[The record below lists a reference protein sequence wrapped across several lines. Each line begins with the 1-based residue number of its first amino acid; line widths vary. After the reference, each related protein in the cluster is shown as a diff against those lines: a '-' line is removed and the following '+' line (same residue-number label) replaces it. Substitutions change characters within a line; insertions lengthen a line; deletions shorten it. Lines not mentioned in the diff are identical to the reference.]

1 MSEPNLTPGSS
12 QRTTASADAVMKGHG
27 FYNKHSRPQQ
37 KANSLGLPL
46 LERAVEEMTVPQGA
60 EPAAVADFGAAQGR
74 NSLGPMRLAVEKIRR
89 RTTASTP
96 IVVVHTDL
104 PQNDF
109 GSLFALVEASPESYL
124 RSVENVFALAAG
136 KSFYE
141 RIFPDG
147 YLSLGWTAISVHWLS
162 KVPCNIPD
170 HVYAQR
176 AGQRV
181 RKAYAEQAS
190 EDWQRFLGH
199 RARELRP
206 GGELIVVAVTTD
218 DTGST
223 GGECLMDLT
232 NEPVLAMVDA
242 GFIRPEE
249 YRRMNMPA
257 YHRTMDE
264 FTEPLRSGTLTED
277 LILKEGTRAV
287 FPDQLWPEYEQTGDA
302 NAFAAWYTEFM
313 RAFTEAPLF
322 AGLDADRTPADRERL
337 ANDYFERMKSLIEA
351 NPERARWDWH
361 VALLRVA
368 KNAQASLFTDVPG
381 ETVR

>member
-37 KANSLGLPL
+37 KADSLGLPL
-46 LERAVEEMTVPQGA
+46 LERAVEEMTVPKAA
-60 EPAAVADFGAAQGR
+60 ELIAVADFGAAQGR
-74 NSLGPMRLAVEKIRR
+74 NSLGPMRLAVEKIRQR
-89 RTTASTP
+89 AAVSTP
-96 IVVVHTDL
+96 IVVIHTDL

-109 GSLFALVEASPESYL
+109 SSLFALVEDSPESYL
-124 RSVENVFALAAG
+124 RSAENIFVLAAG

-141 RIFPDG
+141 RIFPGG

-162 KVPCNIPD
+162 KAPCDIPD

-176 AGQRV
+176 AGQRAQ
-181 RKAYAEQAS
+181 KAYAEQAS

-218 DTGST
+218 DTGNT
-223 GGECLMDLT
+223 GGEDLMDLT
-232 NEPVLAMVDA
+232 NEPVLAMVEA

-257 YHRTMDE
+257 YHRTMEE
-264 FTEPLRSGTLTED
+264 FTGPLRSGPLTED
-277 LILKEGTRAV
+277 LILKENARAG
-287 FPDQLWPEYEQTGDA
+287 FPDQLWPEHEQTEDA
-302 NAFAAWYTEFM
+302 TAFAGSYTEFM

-322 AGLDADRTPADRERL
+322 AGLGADRTPADRERL
-337 ANDYFERMKSLIEA
+337 ANEYFERMRSLIEA
-351 NPERARWDWH
+351 NPKRARWDWH

-368 KNAQASLFTDVPG
+368 KKGKSQGTLTGS
-381 ETVR
+381 

>member
-1 MSEPNLTPGSS
+1 MSESNLTPGSS

-27 FYNKHSRPQQ
+27 FYNEHSRPQQ
-37 KANSLGLPL
+37 KADDLGLPL

-60 EPAAVADFGAAQGR
+60 EPTAVADFGAAQGH
-74 NSLGPMRLAVEKIRR
+74 NSLRPMRLAVEKIRQ
-89 RTTASTP
+89 RTTVSTP
-96 IVVVHTDL
+96 ILVVHTDL

-109 GSLFALVEASPESYL
+109 GSLFALVGSSPESYL

-141 RIFPDG
+141 RIFPHG
-147 YLSLGWTAISVHWLS
+147 FLSLGWTAISVHWLS
-162 KVPCNIPD
+162 KVPCDIPD

-181 RKAYAEQAS
+181 RKAYAEQAG

-199 RARELRP
+199 RARELQP

-218 DTGST
+218 DTGNI
-223 GGECLMDLT
+223 GGESLMDLT
-232 NEPVLAMVDA
+232 NEPLLTMVDA

-257 YHRTMDE
+257 YHRTMEE
-264 FTEPLRSGTLTED
+264 FTEPLRSGTLTEA
-277 LILKEGTRAV
+277 LILKEGIRAE
-287 FPDQLWPEYEQTGDA
+287 FSDQLWPEYEQREDA
-302 NAFAAWYTEFM
+302 NAFAASYTEFI

-322 AGLDADRTPADRERL
+322 AGLDSDRTLADRERL
-337 ANDYFERMKSLIEA
+337 ANEYFERMKSLIEA
-351 NPERARWDWH
+351 NPKRARWDWH

-368 KNAQASLFTDVPG
+368 KKRASVSIH
-381 ETVR
+381 

>member
-1 MSEPNLTPGSS
+1 MSRSNLTPGSA
-12 QRTTASADAVMKGHG
+12 QRTALSADAVMKGHG
-27 FYNKHSRPQQ
+27 FYNEHSRPQQ
-37 KANSLGLPL
+37 KADSLGLPL
-46 LERAVEEMTVPQGA
+46 LERAVGEMSMPQGT

-74 NSLGPMRLAVEKIRR
+74 NSLEPMRLAVEKMRR
-89 RTTASTP
+89 RTTISTP
-96 IVVVHTDL
+96 ILVVHTDL

-109 GSLFALVEASPESYL
+109 GSLFALVEDSPESYL
-124 RSVENVFALAAG
+124 RSVENVFALVAG

-147 YLSLGWTAISVHWLS
+147 FLSLGWTAISVHWLS
-162 KVPCNIPD
+162 KVPCDIPD

-181 RKAYAEQAS
+181 RKAYAEQAG

-199 RARELRP
+199 RARELQP

-218 DTGST
+218 DTGNI
-223 GGECLMDLT
+223 GGESLMDLT
-232 NEPVLAMVDA
+232 NEPLLTMVDA

-257 YHRTMDE
+257 YHRTMEE
-264 FTEPLRSGTLTED
+264 FTEPLRSGTLTEA
-277 LILKEGTRAV
+277 LILKEGIRAE
-287 FPDQLWPEYEQTGDA
+287 FSDQLWPEYEQREDA
-302 NAFAAWYTEFM
+302 NAFAASYTEFI

-322 AGLDADRTPADRERL
+322 AGLDSDRTPTDHERL
-337 ANDYFERMKSLIEA
+337 ANEYFKRMRSLIEA
-351 NPERARWDWH
+351 NPKRARWYWH

-368 KNAQASLFTDVPG
+368 KRSQSPADTNQFVTH
-381 ETVR
+381 

>member
-1 MSEPNLTPGSS
+1 MSGPNPTPGSS
-12 QRTTASADAVMKGHG
+12 QGTTASADAVMKGHG

-37 KANSLGLPL
+37 KADDLGLPL

-74 NSLGPMRLAVEKIRR
+74 NSLGPMRLTVEKIRR
-89 RTTASTP
+89 RTTVSTP
-96 IVVVHTDL
+96 IVVIHTDL

-124 RSVENVFALAAG
+124 RSVGNVFALVAG
-136 KSFYE
+136 KSFYK

-218 DTGST
+218 ETGNT
-223 GGECLMDLT
+223 GGESLMDLT
-232 NEPVLAMVDA
+232 NEPVLAMVEA

-249 YRRMNMPA
+249 YGRMNMPA
-257 YHRTMDE
+257 YHRTMEE

-277 LILKEGTRAV
+277 LILKEGVRAE
-287 FPDQLWPEYEQTGDA
+287 FPDQLWPQYEQTGDA
-302 NAFAAWYTEFM
+302 KAFAASYTEFM

-337 ANDYFERMKSLIEA
+337 TNEYFNRMRSLIEA
-351 NPERARWDWH
+351 DPKHARWDWH

-368 KNAQASLFTDVPG
+368 KKG
-381 ETVR
+381 

>member
-1 MSEPNLTPGSS
+1 MSGSDLRPGSS
-12 QRTTASADAVMKGHG
+12 HRTTASADAVMKGHG
-27 FYNKHSRPQQ
+27 FYNEHSRPQQ
-37 KANSLGLPL
+37 NADSLGLPL
-46 LERAVEEMTVPQGA
+46 LERAVGEMTVLHGA

-74 NSLGPMRLAVEKIRR
+74 NSLEPMRLAVEKLRR
-89 RTTASTP
+89 RTRVSTP
-96 IVVVHTDL
+96 ILVIHTDL

-109 GSLFALVEASPESYL
+109 ASLFALVEASPESYL
-124 RSVENVFALAAG
+124 RGVENVFALAAG

-162 KVPCNIPD
+162 KVPCDIPD

-176 AGQRV
+176 AGHVV

-190 EDWQRFLGH
+190 EDWRRFLGH

-218 DTGST
+218 DNGNI
-223 GGECLMDLT
+223 GGESLMDLT
-232 NEPVLAMVDA
+232 NDPALAMVEA
-242 GFIRPEE
+242 GLIRPEE
-249 YRRMNMPA
+249 YTRMNMPA
-257 YHRTMDE
+257 YHRTMEE

-277 LILKEGTRAV
+277 LILKEGVRTK
-287 FPDQLWPEYEQTGDA
+287 FSDQLWPEYEQRGDTS
-302 NAFAAWYTEFM
+302 AFAASYTEFM

-337 ANDYFERMKSLIEA
+337 ANEYFKRMRDLIEA
-351 NPERARWDWH
+351 NPKRARWDWH
-361 VALLRVA
+361 VALLHVA
-368 KNAQASLFTDVPG
+368 KRRADVIIH
-381 ETVR
+381 

>member
-1 MSEPNLTPGSS
+1 MSGPNLTPGSS

-27 FYNKHSRPQQ
+27 FYNEHSRSQQ
-37 KANSLGLPL
+37 QADSLGLPL
-46 LERAVEEMTVPQGA
+46 LERAVEEMTVLKGA

-89 RTTASTP
+89 RTTVFTP
-96 IVVVHTDL
+96 IVVIHTDL

-109 GSLFALVEASPESYL
+109 SSLFALVEDSPESYL
-124 RSVENVFALAAG
+124 RSAENVFALAAG

-162 KVPCNIPD
+162 KVPCDIPD

-176 AGQRV
+176 AGQRAQ
-181 RKAYAEQAS
+181 KAYAEQAS

-218 DTGST
+218 DTGNT
-223 GGECLMDLT
+223 GGEDLMDLT
-232 NEPVLAMVDA
+232 NEPVLAMVEA

-257 YHRTMDE
+257 YHRTMEE
-264 FTEPLRSGTLTED
+264 FTGPLRSGPLTED
-277 LILKEGTRAV
+277 LILKENARAG
-287 FPDQLWPEYEQTGDA
+287 FPDQLWPEHEQTEDA
-302 NAFAAWYTEFM
+302 TAFAGSYTEFM

-322 AGLDADRTPADRERL
+322 AGLGADRTPADRERL
-337 ANDYFERMKSLIEA
+337 ANEYFERMRSLIEA
-351 NPERARWDWH
+351 NPKRARWDWH

-368 KNAQASLFTDVPG
+368 KKGKSQGTLTGS
-381 ETVR
+381 

>member
-1 MSEPNLTPGSS
+1 MSGPNLTPGSP
-12 QRTTASADAVMKGHG
+12 QRTPASADAVMKGHG
-27 FYNKHSRPQQ
+27 FYNEHSRSQQ
-37 KANSLGLPL
+37 QADSLGLPL
-46 LERAVEEMTVPQGA
+46 LERAVEEMTVPQGV
-60 EPAAVADFGAAQGR
+60 EPAVVADFGAAQGR

-89 RTTASTP
+89 RTTSSSP
-96 IVVVHTDL
+96 IVVIHTDL

-124 RSVENVFALAAG
+124 RSVEDVFALAAG

-147 YLSLGWTAISVHWLS
+147 YLSLGWSAISVHWLS
-162 KVPCNIPD
+162 KIPCNIPN

-190 EDWQRFLGH
+190 EDWQLFLGH
-199 RARELRP
+199 RAHELEP
-206 GGELIVVAVTTD
+206 GGELVVVAITTD
-218 DTGST
+218 DTGNT
-223 GGECLMDLT
+223 GGEALMDLT
-232 NEPVLAMVDA
+232 NEPVLAMVEA

-257 YHRTMDE
+257 YHRTMEE

-277 LILKEGTRAV
+277 LILKEDAKAG
-287 FPDQLWPEYEQTGDA
+287 FPDQLWPEYEQTEDA
-302 NAFAAWYTEFM
+302 TAFAASYTEFM

-322 AGLDADRTPADRERL
+322 AGLDTDRTPGDRERL
-337 ANDYFERMKSLIEA
+337 VNEYFKRMRSLIQA
-351 NPERARWDWH
+351 NPKRARWDWH

-368 KNAQASLFTDVPG
+368 KKAKTSG
-381 ETVR
+381 H

>member
-1 MSEPNLTPGSS
+1 
-12 QRTTASADAVMKGHG
+12 MKGHG
-27 FYNKHSRPQQ
+27 FYNEHSRPQQ
-37 KANSLGLPL
+37 QADSLGLPL

-74 NSLGPMRLAVEKIRR
+74 NSLGPMRLAVERLRR
-89 RTTASTP
+89 RTTVSTP
-96 IVVVHTDL
+96 IVVIHTDL

-162 KVPCNIPD
+162 KVPCDIPD

-218 DTGST
+218 DAGNT
-223 GGECLMDLT
+223 GGESLMDLT
-232 NEPVLAMVDA
+232 NEPVLAMVEA
-242 GFIRPEE
+242 GSIRPEE
-249 YRRMNMPA
+249 YGRMNMPA
-257 YHRTMDE
+257 YHRTMEE

-277 LILKEGTRAV
+277 LILKEDAKAG
-287 FPDQLWPEYEQTGDA
+287 FPDQLWPEYEQTGDV
-302 NAFAAWYTEFM
+302 NAFATSYTQFM

-322 AGLDADRTPADRERL
+322 SGLDADRTPADRERL
-337 ANDYFERMKSLIEA
+337 ANEYFERMRSLIGA

-368 KNAQASLFTDVPG
+368 KMGKVQRTLTSS
-381 ETVR
+381 

>member
-1 MSEPNLTPGSS
+1 MSGPNLTPGSS

-27 FYNKHSRPQQ
+27 FYNEHSRSQQ
-37 KANSLGLPL
+37 QADSLGLPL
-46 LERAVEEMTVPQGA
+46 LERAVEEMTVLKGA

-89 RTTASTP
+89 RTTVFTP
-96 IVVVHTDL
+96 IVVIHTDL

-109 GSLFALVEASPESYL
+109 SSLFALVEDSPESYL
-124 RSVENVFALAAG
+124 RSAENVFALAAG

-162 KVPCNIPD
+162 KVPCDIPD

-176 AGQRV
+176 AGQRAQ
-181 RKAYAEQAS
+181 KAYAEQAS

-218 DTGST
+218 DTGNT
-223 GGECLMDLT
+223 GGEDLMDLT
-232 NEPVLAMVDA
+232 NEPVLAMVEA

-257 YHRTMDE
+257 YHRTMEE
-264 FTEPLRSGTLTED
+264 FTGPLRSGPLTED
-277 LILKEGTRAV
+277 LILKENARAG
-287 FPDQLWPEYEQTGDA
+287 FPDQLWPEHEQTEDA
-302 NAFAAWYTEFM
+302 TAFAGSYTEFM

-322 AGLDADRTPADRERL
+322 AGLGADRTPADRERL
-337 ANDYFERMKSLIEA
+337 ANEYFERMRSLIEA
-351 NPERARWDWH
+351 DPKRARWDWH

-368 KNAQASLFTDVPG
+368 KKDQSRRTLTG
-381 ETVR
+381 S

>member
-1 MSEPNLTPGSS
+1 MSGPDLSPGSS
-12 QRTTASADAVMKGHG
+12 QKTTPSADAVMKGRG
-27 FYNKHSRPQQ
+27 FYNEHSRPQQ
-37 KANSLGLPL
+37 KADSLGLPL
-46 LERAVEEMTVPQGA
+46 LERAVGEMTVPRGA
-60 EPAAVADFGAAQGR
+60 ELATVADFGAAQGR
-74 NSLGPMRLAVEKIRR
+74 NSLEPMRLAVERLRR
-89 RTTASTP
+89 RTSVSIP

-109 GSLFALVEASPESYL
+109 GSLFALVEGSPESYL
-124 RSVENVFALAAG
+124 RSVDNAFTLAAG

-147 YLSLGWTAISVHWLS
+147 FLLLGWTAISVHWLS
-162 KVPCNIPD
+162 RVPCEIAD

-176 AGQRV
+176 AGRRV
-181 RKAYAEQAS
+181 REAYAEQAS
-190 EDWQRFLGH
+190 EDWRRFLSH

-206 GGELIVVAVTTD
+206 GGELVVVAVTTD
-218 DTGST
+218 GTGST
-223 GGECLMDLT
+223 GGESLMDLT
-232 NEPVLAMVDA
+232 NEPLLAMVE
-242 GFIRPEE
+242 GGSIRPEE

-257 YHRTMDE
+257 YHRTMEE
-264 FTEPLRSGTLTED
+264 FTEPLRSGALTED
-277 LILKEGTRAV
+277 LTLKEAIRTE

-302 NAFAAWYTEFM
+302 NAFAASYTEFM

-337 ANDYFERMKSLIEA
+337 TNEYFERMRSLIEA

-368 KNAQASLFTDVPG
+368 KRRASASVH
-381 ETVR
+381 

>member
-1 MSEPNLTPGSS
+1 MSGHNRTPASS
-12 QRTTASADAVMKGHG
+12 QITTASADAVMKGHG
-27 FYNKHSRPQQ
+27 FYNEHSHPQQ
-37 KANSLGLPL
+37 KADSLGLPL

-60 EPAAVADFGAAQGR
+60 ETAAVADFGAAQGR
-74 NSLGPMRLAVEKIRR
+74 NSLGPMRLAVKELRR
-89 RTTASTP
+89 RTTVSTP

-141 RIFPDG
+141 RIFPEG
-147 YLSLGWTAISVHWLS
+147 YISLGWTAISVHWLS

-181 RKAYAEQAS
+181 LKAYAEQAS
-190 EDWQRFLGH
+190 EDWLRFLDH

-223 GGECLMDLT
+223 GGESLMDLT
-232 NEPVLAMVDA
+232 NEPVLAMVEA
-242 GFIRPEE
+242 GSIRPEE
-249 YRRMNMPA
+249 YGRMNMPA
-257 YHRTMDE
+257 YHRTMEE
-264 FTEPLRSGTLTED
+264 FTEPLRSGALIED
-277 LILKEGTRAV
+277 LILKEGIRAG

-302 NAFAAWYTEFM
+302 NAFAASYTEFM
-313 RAFTEAPLF
+313 RAFTEVPLF
-322 AGLDADRTPADRERL
+322 AGLDGDRAPAERERL
-337 ANDYFERMKSLIEA
+337 ANEYFERMRTLIEA

-368 KNAQASLFTDVPG
+368 KKGQSSSG
-381 ETVR
+381 H

>member
-1 MSEPNLTPGSS
+1 MSGSNLTPGSS
-12 QRTTASADAVMKGHG
+12 QRTAASADAVMKGHG
-27 FYNKHSRPQQ
+27 FYNEHSRPQE
-37 KANSLGLPL
+37 KADSLGLPL
-46 LERAVEEMTVPQGA
+46 LERAVGEMTVPQGV
-60 EPAAVADFGAAQGR
+60 EPATVADFGAAQGR
-74 NSLGPMRLAVEKIRR
+74 NSLEPMRLAVEKMRR
-89 RTTASTP
+89 RTAVSTP
-96 IVVVHTDL
+96 IMVVHTDL

-124 RSVENVFALAAG
+124 RSAENVFALAAG

-147 YLSLGWTAISVHWLS
+147 FLSLGWTAISVHWLS
-162 KVPCNIPD
+162 KVPCSIPD
-170 HVYAQR
+170 HVYPQR

-190 EDWQRFLGH
+190 EDWRRFLGH

-218 DTGST
+218 ETGST
-223 GGECLMDLT
+223 GGESLMDLT
-232 NEPVLAMVDA
+232 NDPVLAMLEA
-242 GFIRPEE
+242 GLIRHEE

-257 YHRTMDE
+257 YHRTMKE

-277 LILKEGTRAV
+277 LVLKEGARAQ
-287 FPDQLWPEYEQTGDA
+287 FSDQLWPEYEQRGDA
-302 NAFAAWYTEFM
+302 SAFAGSYTEFM

-337 ANDYFERMKSLIEA
+337 ANEYFERMRSLIEA
-351 NPERARWDWH
+351 NPECARWDWH

-368 KNAQASLFTDVPG
+368 KKRASVSIY
-381 ETVR
+381 

>member
-1 MSEPNLTPGSS
+1 MSGANLTPGSS

-27 FYNKHSRPQQ
+27 FYNEHSRSQQ
-37 KANSLGLPL
+37 QADSLGLPL
-46 LERAVEEMTVPQGA
+46 LKRAVEEMPVLQGA
-60 EPAAVADFGAAQGR
+60 EPAVVADFGAAQGR
-74 NSLGPMRLAVEKIRR
+74 NSLGPMRLAIEKIRR
-89 RTTASTP
+89 RTTVFTP
-96 IVVVHTDL
+96 IMVIHTDL

-109 GSLFALVEASPESYL
+109 ASLFALVEASPESYL

-162 KVPCNIPD
+162 KVPCDIPD

-181 RKAYAEQAS
+181 QKAYAEQAS

-218 DTGST
+218 DTGNT
-223 GGECLMDLT
+223 GGEGLMDLT
-232 NEPVLAMVDA
+232 NEPVLAMVEA
-242 GFIRPEE
+242 GSIRPEE

-257 YHRTMDE
+257 YHRTTEE
-264 FTEPLRSGTLTED
+264 FTEPLHSGTLTED
-277 LILKEGTRAV
+277 LILKEDAKAG
-287 FPDQLWPEYEQTGDA
+287 FPDQLWLEYEQTEDA
-302 NAFAAWYTEFM
+302 TAFAGSRTGFM

-322 AGLDADRTPADRERL
+322 AGLDADRTSADRERL
-337 ANDYFERMKSLIEA
+337 TNEYFERMRNLIEA
-351 NPERARWDWH
+351 DPERARWDWH

-368 KNAQASLFTDVPG
+368 KKRQSQRTLTG
-381 ETVR
+381 S

>member
-1 MSEPNLTPGSS
+1 MSGPNLTPESA

-27 FYNKHSRPQQ
+27 FYNEHSHPQQ
-37 KANSLGLPL
+37 KADSLGVPL

-74 NSLGPMRLAVEKIRR
+74 NSLGPMRLAVEKLRQHTR
-89 RTTASTP
+89 VSTP
-96 IVVVHTDL
+96 ILVIHTDL

-124 RSVENVFALAAG
+124 HSVENVFALAAG

-190 EDWQRFLGH
+190 EDWQQFLGH
-199 RARELRP
+199 RARELGP

-218 DTGST
+218 DTGNT
-223 GGECLMDLT
+223 GGESLMDLT
-232 NEPVLAMVDA
+232 NEPVLAMVEA

-249 YRRMNMPA
+249 YTRMNMPA
-257 YHRTMDE
+257 YHRTMEE

-277 LILKEGTRAV
+277 LVLKEGIRAE
-287 FPDQLWPEYEQTGDA
+287 FSDQLWPEYEQTGDA
-302 NAFAAWYTEFM
+302 DAFAASYTQFM

-322 AGLDADRTPADRERL
+322 AGLDADRTPSDRERL
-337 ANDYFERMKSLIEA
+337 ANEYFERMKSLIGA
-351 NPERARWDWH
+351 NPKRARWDWH
-361 VALLRVA
+361 VALLRVG
-368 KNAQASLFTDVPG
+368 KNAQASLLTDVPG

>member
-27 FYNKHSRPQQ
+27 FYNEHSRPQQ
-37 KANSLGLPL
+37 KADSLGLPL
-46 LERAVEEMTVPQGA
+46 LERAVEEITVPQGA

-74 NSLGPMRLAVEKIRR
+74 NSLGPMRLAVVKIRR

-136 KSFYE
+136 KSFYK

-147 YLSLGWTAISVHWLS
+147 FLSLGWTAISVHWLS
-162 KVPCNIPD
+162 KVPCSIPD

-181 RKAYAEQAS
+181 RKAYSEQAS

-223 GGECLMDLT
+223 GGESLLDLT
-232 NEPVLAMVDA
+232 NEPVLAMFEA

-257 YHRTMDE
+257 YHRTMEE
-264 FTEPLRSGTLTED
+264 FTEPLRSGPLTED
-277 LILKEGTRAV
+277 LILKEGTRAE
-287 FPDQLWPEYEQTGDA
+287 FPDQLWPEYERTGDA
-302 NAFAAWYTEFM
+302 NAFAASYTEFM

-337 ANDYFERMKSLIEA
+337 ANEYFKRMRSLIEA

-368 KNAQASLFTDVPG
+368 KKGQSPADTNQFVTH
-381 ETVR
+381 

>member
-1 MSEPNLTPGSS
+1 MSGSDLTPGSS
-12 QRTTASADAVMKGHG
+12 LRTTASADAVMKGHG
-27 FYNKHSRPQQ
+27 FYNEHSRPQQ
-37 KANSLGLPL
+37 NADSLGLPL
-46 LERAVEEMTVPQGA
+46 LERAVGEMTMPQGA

-74 NSLGPMRLAVEKIRR
+74 NSLGPMRLAVEKLRQHTR
-89 RTTASTP
+89 VSTP
-96 IVVVHTDL
+96 ILVIHTDL

-109 GSLFALVEASPESYL
+109 GLLFALVEDSPESYL

-147 YLSLGWTAISVHWLS
+147 FLSLGWTAISVHWLS

-176 AGQRV
+176 AGLRV
-181 RKAYAEQAS
+181 RKAYAEQAR

-199 RARELRP
+199 RARELQP

-218 DTGST
+218 DAGNI
-223 GGECLMDLT
+223 GGESLMDIT
-232 NEPVLAMVDA
+232 NEPLLTMVDA
-242 GFIRPEE
+242 DLIRPAE

-257 YHRTMDE
+257 YHRTMEE
-264 FTEPLRSGTLTED
+264 FTEPLRSGALTEE
-277 LILKEGTRAV
+277 LILKEGSRAE
-287 FPDQLWPEYEQTGDA
+287 FSDQLWPEYEQRGEA
-302 NAFAAWYTEFM
+302 NAYAASYTEFM

-322 AGLDADRTPADRERL
+322 AGLDADRLPADRERL
-337 ANDYFERMKSLIEA
+337 ADEYFKRMRSLIEA
-351 NPERARWDWH
+351 NPKRAKWDWH

-368 KNAQASLFTDVPG
+368 KRGANVIMH
-381 ETVR
+381 

>member
-1 MSEPNLTPGSS
+1 MSGPNLTPGSA
-12 QRTTASADAVMKGHG
+12 QNTESADAAVMKGHG
-27 FYNKHSRPQQ
+27 FYNEHSRPQQ
-37 KANSLGLPL
+37 KADSLGLPL
-46 LERAVEEMTVPQGA
+46 LERAVGEMTVPHGP
-60 EPAAVADFGAAQGR
+60 EPATVADFGAAQGR
-74 NSLGPMRLAVEKIRR
+74 NSLEPMRLAVGKMRR
-89 RTTASTP
+89 RTSVSTP

-109 GSLFALVEASPESYL
+109 GSLFVLVEGSPESYL
-124 RSVENVFALAAG
+124 RSVDNTFALAAG

-147 YLSLGWTAISVHWLS
+147 FLSLGWTAISVYWLS
-162 KVPCNIPD
+162 NVPCNIPD

-176 AGQRV
+176 AAQRV
-181 RKAYAEQAS
+181 RRAYAEQAS

-218 DTGST
+218 DTGNT
-223 GGECLMDLT
+223 GGESLMDLT
-232 NEPVLAMVDA
+232 NEPLLAMVEA

-257 YHRTMDE
+257 YHRPMEE
-264 FTEPLRSGTLTED
+264 FTEPFRSGTLAED
-277 LILKEGTRAV
+277 LILKEGLRAE
-287 FPDQLWPEYEQTGDA
+287 FPDQLWPAYEKWGDTS
-302 NAFAAWYTEFM
+302 AFAASYTAFM

-322 AGLDADRTPADRERL
+322 AGLDTDRTPADRERL
-337 ANDYFERMKSLIEA
+337 VDEYFERMKSLIKA

-368 KNAQASLFTDVPG
+368 RRRASVSG
-381 ETVR
+381 H